1 MSADPHQNVI
11 FPSEEIPEDAVD
23 VKGPDFN
30 KPIDLEALLKSY
42 ETIGFQATGLARAI
56 QADGGLFETEQRKR
70 RTDPN
75 EPLTLF
81 IGYTSNLI
89 SSGLREIL
97 KFLAQHRLVDCFVT
111 TAGGVEE
118 DFIKCLGKTIL
129 GDFHLDG
136 AGLRKKGL
144 NRIGNLLVPN
154 SNYCAFEDW
163 VVPILDKMV
172 EEQEEQGVKW
182 CPSSVIRRLGKEIN
196 NEDSVYYWCYKN
208 DIPVFCPALTDGSL
222 GDMLYFH
229 TYKSSPLQLSIDIV
243 ADIRR
248 LNDMSVK
255 SKKAGMIILGGGV
268 CKHQISNAMLFRNGA
283 DYAVYINTGQEY
295 DGSDSG
301 ARPDE
306 AVSWG
311 KIRAGAESVKV
322 YADATLVFPLVVAAT
337 FGRAHW
343 ATGEKAEQIGV

>member
-56 QADGGLFETEQRKR
+56 QVVDEMA
-70 RTDPN
+70 
-75 EPLTLF
+75 
-81 IGYTSNLI
+81 S
-89 SSGLREIL
+89 LREIL
-97 KFLAQHRLVDCFVT
+97 KFLAQHKLVDCFVT

-163 VVPILDKMV
+163 VVPILDRMV

-182 CPSSVIRRLGKEIN
+182 SPSSVIRRLGKEID

-268 CKHQISNAMLFRNGA
+268 CKHQIANAMLFRNGA

-337 FGRAHW
+337 FGKAHW
-343 ATGEKAEQIGV
+343 AEHGEEAKAE

>member
-1 MSADPHQNVI
+1 MSVDPHQNVI
-11 FPSEEIPEDAVD
+11 FPSEEIPKDAVD

-56 QADGGLFETEQRKR
+56 QRKR
-70 RTDPN
+70 RTNPD

-97 KFLAQHRLVDCFVT
+97 KFLAQHKLVDCFVT

-182 CPSSVIRRLGKEIN
+182 SPSSVIRRLGKEID

-268 CKHQISNAMLFRNGA
+268 CKHQIANAMLFRNGA

-337 FGRAHW
+337 FGKAHW
-343 ATGEKAEQIGV
+343 AEQGEGKKAE